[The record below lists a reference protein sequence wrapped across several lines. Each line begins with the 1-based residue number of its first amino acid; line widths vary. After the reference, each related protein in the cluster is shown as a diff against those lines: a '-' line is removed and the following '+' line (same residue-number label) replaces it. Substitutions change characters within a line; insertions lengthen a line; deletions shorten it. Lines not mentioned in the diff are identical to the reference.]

1 MKSIKSNSE
10 VKKIIK
16 VMNIRNNL
24 KKEKDKC
31 SYFFPFINN
40 IMR

>member
-1 MKSIKSNSE
+1 MKSIKSNNE

-24 KKEKDKC
+24 RKEKDKC

>member
-1 MKSIKSNSE
+1 MQSIRSNNE

-16 VMNIRNNL
+16 NMNVRNNL
-24 KKEKDKC
+24 RKEKDKC

>member
-16 VMNIRNNL
+16 NMNVKNNL
-24 KKEKDKC
+24 RKEKDKYI
-31 SYFFPFINN
+31 YFFPFINN